1 MDFSIAI
8 FLNKKS
14 AEALEKAYAEEV
26 ARETAEEA
34 KQARK
39 RLHSLKK

>member
-1 MDFSIAI
+1 MEENTIK
-8 FLNKKS
+8 LE

-26 ARETAEEA
+26 ARQTAEEA

-39 RLHSLKK
+39 RLHSLKNKE